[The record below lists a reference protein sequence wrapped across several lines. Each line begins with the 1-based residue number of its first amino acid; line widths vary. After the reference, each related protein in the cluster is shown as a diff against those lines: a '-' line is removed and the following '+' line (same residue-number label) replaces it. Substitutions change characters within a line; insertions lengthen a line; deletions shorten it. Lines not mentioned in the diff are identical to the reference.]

1 MRKQNG
7 GTNMQKPITYKNTT
21 LDYWKTFGDLSYLE
35 HFPHPEIVKS
45 ISNLSDIAHH
55 YYEVTQKL
63 SKTFPSMLDGRQYY
77 TREIHLDSKSKYMY
91 EIYWDIKK
99 AQSIINKE
107 DSVLYEYK
115 TANLFPSVD
124 QRTLNYKYLRSGKV
138 DVNDPIIVSEFTL
151 TNELLVIDG
160 NHRTF
165 LKFSENSQSSILVNM
180 LSHEE
185 QLEAMAAPCFQ
196 TLYKMHHNVTVM
208 SNYMFGY
215 IPYMT
220 EEPSEKKQTMR
231 LYPIS

>member
-1 MRKQNG
+1 
-7 GTNMQKPITYKNTT
+7 MQKQKTYKNTS
-21 LDYWKTFGDLSYLE
+21 LGYWKTFGDLSYLE
-35 HFPHPEIVKS
+35 HFPHHKIVRS
-45 ISNLSDIAHH
+45 IPNLSDIAHY

-63 SKTFPSMLDGRQYY
+63 PKTFPGMLDGRQYY
-77 TREIHLDSKSKYMY
+77 TREIYLGPELKYMY

-99 AQSIINKE
+99 AQSIINSK
-107 DSVLYEYK
+107 DSVLYECE
-115 TANLFPSVD
+115 TSILFPSVD
-124 QRTLNYKYLRSGKV
+124 QSTLNRNYLRSGKV

-160 NHRTF
+160 NHRTY
-165 LKFSENSQSSILVNM
+165 LKFRENSQSSIGVNM

-196 TLYKMHHNVTVM
+196 TLYKMHHNMTVM

-215 IPYMT
+215 IPYTT
-220 EEPSEKKQTMR
+220 EEASEKKQTRR